1 MVNHHQDYSFASAG
15 ADKIRVWKCPEGDQL
30 RTIPDHTS
38 VINSLALNQDNVLV
52 SGADNGTLY
61 FYDWESGYN
70 FQQIKSPLQP
80 GSLASEA
87 AIFDIMFDRSSMRMI
102 TAECDKSIKI
112 WKEDETATPETHP
125 IAFNANQVPV
135 Y

>member
-1 MVNHHQDYSFASAG
+1 M
-15 ADKIRVWKCPEGDQL
+15 
-30 RTIPDHTS
+30 RTIPDHAS
-38 VINSLALNQDNVLV
+38 VINTLALNQDNVLV
-52 SGADNGTLY
+52 SGADNGTLF

-87 AIFDIMFDRSSMRMI
+87 AIYDILFDRSSMRMI

-125 IAFNANQVPV
+125 IAFNAN
-135 Y
+135 